1 MTKRQKGRMPQRQ
14 YENKKKGRKNNRQ
27 KLSVKLT
34 LILFVY
40 KYVLSANTQFTQHN
54 EMETHDLY
62 QDRFVNPQ

>member
-1 MTKRQKGRMPQRQ
+1 MPQRQ
-14 YENKKKGRKNNRQ
+14 YENQKNGRNNGETIDNKRQ
-27 KLSVKLT
+27 KVSVKLT

-40 KYVLSANTQFTQHN
+40 KYVLSANTQFTQNN